1 MNDFESLF
9 NMYDPNDFNDIFP
22 ESNNSAPESPSNI
35 DISAE
40 SLIFQ
45 NNVMIGSAG
54 STNNQLSTSS
64 SSSSLTLDFK
74 NLNTDIFNQNEQNM
88 NNINNYHNENVWNE
102 NLTLIG
108 INHKHDVSC
117 GPESSLNESHFKSKL
132 IKLIFFTS
140 TKIIFFVFK
149 HHKI

>member
-1 MNDFESLF
+1 MNEFESLF

-45 NNVMIGSAG
+45 NNVMIGSAD
-54 STNNQLSTSS
+54 STYNQLSTSS

-74 NLNTDIFNQNEQNM
+74 NINNDIFNQNEQNM

-132 IKLIFFTS
+132 IKLIFFFQQ
-140 TKIIFFVFK
+140 K
-149 HHKI
+149 